1 MRLLGPWVGLCLAL
15 AACELPRPEGAFN
28 EIEASVP
35 DAGSVAASV
44 GRADAMVATAPPI
57 PGGGAQPGMQGGAQ
71 GGIAGGTP
79 GGGSADG
86 GGPGGA
92 SSDAGVALSPE
103 ELALRKLE
111 GRYLMRMD
119 MYSTA
124 SATSGLITINTSNL
138 VSHLIAAQLYVENGQ
153 LKGFEQLCYQTYAH
167 KCTKGC
173 TGLTTKMSP
182 VMTDWFVK
190 AKQIVRNYVLSNG
203 MLEGR
208 ANTLALGFD
217 ATMNPSLPTV
227 EDLRV
232 WDPVPGGK
240 REGLL
245 LALDLA
251 AIKNVRCDVY
261 TTQIFV
267 SKIIATKL
275 PGTLDAPS
283 LPATL
288 KFGLNTDGS
297 DGATLGTSNTE
308 CASGEGPPPTE
319 GDQHVRF
326 APVAPSEFGGA
337 ESAQFWNCPPQDVW
351 DQRLPATPP

>member
-1 MRLLGPWVGLCLAL
+1 LAL

-35 DAGSVAASV
+35 DAASVAASI

-57 PGGGAQPGMQGGAQ
+57 PGGGAQAGMQGGV
-71 GGIAGGTP
+71 AGGTP
-79 GGGSADG
+79 GGSADG
-86 GGPGGA
+86 GGPGG
-92 SSDAGVALSPE
+92 SSADAGVALSPE
-103 ELALRKLE
+103 EQALRKLE

-124 SATSGLITINTSNL
+124 SASAALITINTSNL

-153 LKGFEQLCYQTYAH
+153 LKGFEQLCYQTFTH

-182 VMTDWFVK
+182 VMTDWFVR
-190 AKQIVRNYVLSNG
+190 AKPIVRNYVLSNG

-208 ANTLALGFD
+208 ANTLPLGFD

-227 EDLRV
+227 EDARV

-251 AIKNVRCDVY
+251 AITNVRCDVY

-267 SKIIATKL
+267 TKILATKL
-275 PGTLDAPS
+275 PGASDAPS

-288 KFGLNTDGS
+288 KFGLDTDGS
-297 DGATLGTSNTE
+297 DGATLGTSNKD
-308 CASGEGPPPTE
+308 CSAGDGPPPTDGE
-319 GDQHVRF
+319 QYVRF
-326 APVAPSEFGGA
+326 APVAASEFGGT
-337 ESAQFWNCPPQDVW
+337 EGMQFWNCPPQDVW
-351 DQRLPATPP
+351 DQRLPAPPP